1 MGGNIGLAPQ
11 TPQYY
16 SGFEDLITSGNTGLQ
31 SQLDWSQGQYGSLW
45 PSGGNNLGQR
55 RYDDFL
61 ADLNQTPLFGGQTFQ
76 PIIFQGEKFQDI
88 SGSQGR
94 GGQRRPPGGYYHPY
108 GMVPIGQAAESGVLG
123 QVGLTTDPNYLGADV
138 SARRYMD
145 PSTGDPFNVVRR
157 GNVGFVYGA
166 PGTQHS
172 LVTGDGSGDDDTAA
186 GGSGDDTTAGGSGDD
201 TTAGGSGDDTAAGTS
216 GTDDTVSGTGGT
228 DVATTSG
235 TDPQTWQNLY
245 GGWGTGEGGLT
256 YQPGFNL
263 PTPQYPVAGDRPTF
277 TDYTNTQIINALR
290 AENNWSIP
298 DDTEGTYRE
307 RDGWQNKTDQQILD
321 YMAAQPA
328 AWNQEK
334 QEEYRGAALA
344 QMGEDTGQRNEFLQR
359 TQGADIVNMAN
370 MGFLGSMGMVQNYGQ
385 GAMQEV
391 WKNYERN
398 IGRGRAG
405 LAGRGMTGTTV
416 YDAMMRGAGEQSMQD
431 WLVAQDA
438 VTGRKIQTYQQG
450 IGGIVNALNTIQYRT
465 MHPMEFA
472 QLYQAFGEGGAGAA
486 VPEAPSTTTSA
497 LLGGALGLGL
507 PFLLNSILGPVG
519 GAAGAVLGGGNLL
532 GDVGGWVED
541 IWDAATDWLPW

>member
-1 MGGNIGLAPQ
+1 MVSRNQSSSGTPSQ

-16 SGFEDLITSGNTGLQ
+16 SGFSDLITSGNTGLQ
-31 SQLDWSQGQYGSLW
+31 SQLDWSQGQYPSLW
-45 PSGGNNLGQR
+45 PSGGNYLGQR
-55 RYDDFL
+55 QYDDFL
-61 ADLNQTPLFGGQTFQ
+61 GDLNQSTLFGGGTFQ
-76 PIIFQGEKFQDI
+76 PLIFQGDLWKTRQVEGNR
-88 SGSQGR
+88 SGLQSHNVNQ
-94 GGQRRPPGGYYHPY
+94 YHPY
-108 GMVPIGQAAESGVLG
+108 GMVPIGDAPESAALQNVR
-123 QVGLTTDPNYLGADV
+123 LTTDPNYFGQDV

-157 GNVGFVYGA
+157 GDVGFVYGA
-166 PGTQHS
+166 PGTQQS
-172 LVTGDGSGDDDTAA
+172 LVTGDGSGDDDTTS
-186 GGSGDDTTAGGSGDD
+186 GGSGDDTTTGATGDD
-201 TTAGGSGDDTAAGTS
+201 TTTGTS
-216 GTDDTVSGTGGT
+216 GTDDTVAGTGGT

-235 TDPQTWQNLY
+235 TDSQAWQNLY

-307 RDGWQNKTDQQILD
+307 RAGWQTKTDQQILD

-328 AWNQEK
+328 AWNQDIQEK
-334 QEEYRGAALA
+334 YQGAALA

-359 TQGADIVNMAN
+359 TQGADLVNLAN

-405 LAGRGMTGTTV
+405 LASRGMTGTTV
-416 YDAMMRGAGEQSMQD
+416 YDAMQRGAGEQSMQD
-431 WLVAQDA
+431 YLVAQDA

-450 IGGIVNALNTIQYRT
+450 INGITNALNSIQYRT
-465 MHPMEFA
+465 MHPMEYS

-507 PFLLNSILGPVG
+507 PFLLNSLLGPVG
-519 GAAGAVLGGGNLL
+519 GAVGAAAGSSGLLGGVGDLL
-532 GDVGGWVED
+532 GGA
-541 IWDAATDWLPW
+541 WDWITDLF